1 MTDLKNPKLQTINCY
16 LENSSIAIK
25 QADALFV
32 ESEGGDLVITDVEDY
47 LALVRLAY
55 KTLVSTLQDC
65 SGKTIK
71 IEIGDSIVANS
82 IEGLLTGLLNG
93 KV

>member
-16 LENSSIAIK
+16 LENSSTALK

-32 ESEGGDLVITDVEDY
+32 ESEGGDLVINDVEDY

-55 KTLVSTLQDC
+55 KTLVNTLQDC

-82 IEGLLTGLLNG
+82 IEGLLTGLLNE